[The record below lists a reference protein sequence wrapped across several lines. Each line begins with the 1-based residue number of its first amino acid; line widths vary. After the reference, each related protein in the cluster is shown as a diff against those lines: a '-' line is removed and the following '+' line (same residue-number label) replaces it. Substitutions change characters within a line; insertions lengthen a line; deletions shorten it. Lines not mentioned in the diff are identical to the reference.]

1 MMDAVD
7 LAALGLDPN
16 ARPSG
21 EITAVAAPIEED
33 PEPKSPTKKKRKKR

>member
-21 EITAVAAPIEED
+21 ENTAVAAPVD
-33 PEPKSPTKKKRKKR
+33 DVPEPKSPNKKKRNKR